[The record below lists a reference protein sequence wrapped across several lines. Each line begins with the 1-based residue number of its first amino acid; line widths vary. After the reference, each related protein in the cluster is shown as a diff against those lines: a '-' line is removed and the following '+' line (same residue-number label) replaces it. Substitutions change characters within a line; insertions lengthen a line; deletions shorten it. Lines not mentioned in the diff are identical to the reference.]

1 METLAELASL
11 FIKEYENIDCDKFY
25 SGEQVRDIIGRLRRS
40 CDKIYQK
47 NKLKIGNN
55 MKKVEIIDNEVVFIF
70 LNQKYILDKKEYRMS
85 HIEAVEKLG
94 DKITNLSQLL
104 FLQDN
109 IEETNEALLKV
120 GGEPIKY
127 DKTYWCREQ
136 SSALYAWHVYMGY
149 GSISYDPRS
158 YAGAVRA
165 ISPL

>member
-1 METLAELASL
+1 M
-11 FIKEYENIDCDKFY
+11 D
-25 SGEQVRDIIGRLRRS
+25 V
-40 CDKIYQK
+40 
-47 NKLKIGNN
+47 
-55 MKKVEIIDNEVVFIF
+55 KVINNEVVLTNEIGY
-70 LNQKYILDKKEYRMS
+70 YILDKKEYIMS

-136 SSALYAWHVYMGY
+136 YSALYAWSVYMYSGY
-149 GSISYDPRS
+149 ISYSTRPV
-158 YAGAVRA
+158 AFGVRA
-165 ISPL
+165 VSAFKSNNQ

>member
-1 METLAELASL
+1 
-11 FIKEYENIDCDKFY
+11 
-25 SGEQVRDIIGRLRRS
+25 
-40 CDKIYQK
+40 
-47 NKLKIGNN
+47 
-55 MKKVEIIDNEVVFIF
+55 
-70 LNQKYILDKKEYRMS
+70 MS

-136 SSALYAWHVYMGY
+136 YSALYAWYVSMRYSDIY
-149 GSISYDPRS
+149 YNSRS
-158 YAGAVRA
+158 HAYAVRA
-165 ISPL
+165 VSAFKSNNQ